1 MDGRCLHSS
10 ILKVLKSHKYHGS
23 LRIQL
28 SLSLIKLN
36 FPRCTNNR
44 EALLTLTEPFTF
56 DYMNNYEEKI
66 DREIS

>member
-1 MDGRCLHSS
+1 MDRRCLHSS
-10 ILKVLKSHKYHGS
+10 TLKVLKSHKYHGS